1 LYYIRFYRIGTGAKM
16 LGELIRSQRSALNII
31 QPKYQTPTHLH
42 SVSAAITVRNLSKTF
57 RLPAERRGTLRE
69 RLMKFG
75 VRNERKAK
83 RTLDDI
89 SFEIQQGE
97 FFGII
102 GRNGSGKSTLLKI
115 LAGIYKPDKG
125 SQFTIHGRIAPMLE
139 LGVGFD
145 PELTGRENVYL
156 SATILG
162 LTRAEIDA
170 RYEEIVQFAEI
181 ENFME
186 VQVKHYSSGMS
197 VRLAFA
203 VAMQVDAPIM
213 LLDEVLAVGDFVFQ
227 EKCFALFERYKKEG
241 KTIILVTHSAD
252 SMKRFA
258 DRIMLIHESRIEMIC
273 APQEI
278 LKKYIGK

>member
-1 LYYIRFYRIGTGAKM
+1 M
-16 LGELIRSQRSALNII
+16 
-31 QPKYQTPTHLH
+31 PP
-42 SVSAAITVRNLSKTF
+42 AITVKNLSKTF
-57 RLPAERRGTLRE
+57 RLPEERRGTLRE

-83 RTLDDI
+83 RTLNDI

-139 LGVGFD
+139 LGVGFN
-145 PELTGRENVYL
+145 PELSGRENVYL

-170 RYEEIVQFAEI
+170 RYEEIVRFAEL
-181 ENFME
+181 ESFME
-186 VQVKHYSSGMS
+186 LQVKHYSSGLS
-197 VRLAFA
+197 GKLGFA
-203 VAMQVDAPIM
+203 IATQVDAPIM

-227 EKCFALFERYKKEG
+227 EKCFAYFEKCKQEG
-241 KTIILVTHSAD
+241 KTIILVTHDPGA
-252 SMKRFA
+252 MERFA
-258 DRIMLIHESRIEMIC
+258 DRVMLIHQSRIELISD
-273 APQEI
+273 PKEVI
-278 LKKYIGK
+278 KKYKKDWNVTL

>member
-1 LYYIRFYRIGTGAKM
+1 M
-16 LGELIRSQRSALNII
+16 
-31 QPKYQTPTHLH
+31 
-42 SVSAAITVRNLSKTF
+42 SAAITVRNLSKTF
-57 RLPAERRGTLRE
+57 RMPAERRGTLRE
-69 RLMKFG
+69 RLMKFHQ
-75 VRNERKAK
+75 RNDRKPK
-83 RTLDDI
+83 RTLDNI

-115 LAGIYKPDKG
+115 LAGIYQPDKG
-125 SQFTIHGRIAPMLE
+125 SHIEIHGRIAPMLE
-139 LGVGFD
+139 LGVGFN

-162 LTRAEIDA
+162 LTRAEIDE
-170 RYEEIVQFAEI
+170 RYEEIVRFAEL

-186 VQVKHYSSGMS
+186 LQVKHYSSGMS

-203 VAMQVDAPIM
+203 VSVQIDTPIL
-213 LLDEVLAVGDFVFQ
+213 LLDEVLAVGDFIFK
-227 EKCFALFERYKKEG
+227 EKCFSLFERYKKQR

-258 DRIMLIHESRIEMIC
+258 DRIMLIRNSKVI
-273 APQEI
+273 A
-278 LKKYIGK
+278 IGNPDEVLQVYHQQ

>member
-1 LYYIRFYRIGTGAKM
+1 M
-16 LGELIRSQRSALNII
+16 
-31 QPKYQTPTHLH
+31 PP
-42 SVSAAITVRNLSKTF
+42 AITVKNLSKTF
-57 RLPAERRGTLRE
+57 RLPEERRGTLRE

-83 RTLDDI
+83 GTLDDI

-125 SQFTIHGRIAPMLE
+125 SEFTIHGRIAPMLE
-139 LGVGFD
+139 LGVGFNA
-145 PELTGRENVYL
+145 ELTGRENVYL

-162 LTRAEIDA
+162 LKKSEIDA
-170 RYEEIVQFAEI
+170 RYEEIVRFAEL

-186 VQVKHYSSGMS
+186 LQVKHYSSGMS
-197 VRLAFA
+197 VKLGFA
-203 VAMQVDAPIM
+203 IATQVDAPIM

-227 EKCFALFERYKKEG
+227 EKCFALFEQYKKEG
-241 KTIILVTHSAD
+241 KTIILVTHDPGA
-252 SMKRFA
+252 MERFA
-258 DRIMLIHESRIEMIC
+258 DRAILIHESKLEMIGD
-273 APQEI
+273 PQEV
-278 LKKYIGK
+278 LEKYHALG

>member
-1 LYYIRFYRIGTGAKM
+1 MK
-16 LGELIRSQRSALNII
+16 
-31 QPKYQTPTHLH
+31 P
-42 SVSAAITVRNLSKTF
+42 AITVKNLCKTF
-57 RLPAERRGTLRE
+57 RLPEERRGTLRE
-69 RLMKFG
+69 RLMKFH
-75 VRNERKAK
+75 VRNERKPK

-115 LAGIYKPDKG
+115 LAGIYQSDKG

-139 LGVGFD
+139 LGVGFNA
-145 PELTGRENVYL
+145 ELTGRENVYL

-162 LTRAEIDA
+162 LKKEEIDA
-170 RYEEIVQFAEI
+170 RYDEIVRFAEL

-186 VQVKHYSSGMS
+186 LQVKHYSSGMT
-197 VRLAFA
+197 VKLAFS
-203 VAMQVDAPIM
+203 VAAQIDAPIM

-241 KTIILVTHSAD
+241 KTIILVTHDPGA
-252 SMKRFA
+252 MERFA
-258 DRIMLIHESRIEMIC
+258 DRALLIHQSHVEMIGD
-273 APQEI
+273 PHEVLERYHQ
-278 LKKYIGK
+278 LG

>member
-1 LYYIRFYRIGTGAKM
+1 M
-16 LGELIRSQRSALNII
+16 
-31 QPKYQTPTHLH
+31 PP
-42 SVSAAITVRNLSKTF
+42 AITVRNLSKTF

-69 RLMKFG
+69 RLMKFHQK
-75 VRNERKAK
+75 NERKPK
-83 RTLDDI
+83 RTLDNI

-115 LAGIYKPDKG
+115 LAGIYLPDKG
-125 SQFTIHGRIAPMLE
+125 SEVTIHGRIAPMLE
-139 LGVGFD
+139 LGVGFN

-162 LTRAEIDA
+162 LTRAEIDE
-170 RYEEIVQFAEI
+170 RYEEIVRFSEL

-186 VQVKHYSSGMS
+186 LQVKHYSSGMS

-203 VAMQVDAPIM
+203 VSMQIDAPIL

-227 EKCFALFERYKKEG
+227 EKCFSLFERYKKEG
-241 KTIILVTHSAD
+241 KTIILVTHSDA
-252 SMKRFA
+252 SMQRFA
-258 DRIMLIHESRIEMIC
+258 DRVMLIHDSRIMGIGVAKEL
-273 APQEI
+273 
-278 LKKYIGK
+278 LKTYRQLG

>member
-1 LYYIRFYRIGTGAKM
+1 M
-16 LGELIRSQRSALNII
+16 
-31 QPKYQTPTHLH
+31 PP
-42 SVSAAITVRNLSKTF
+42 AITVKNLSKTF

-83 RTLDDI
+83 RTLNDI

-139 LGVGFD
+139 LGVGFN

-162 LTRAEIDA
+162 LTRSEIDA
-170 RYEEIVQFAEI
+170 CYDEIVRFAEL

-186 VQVKHYSSGMS
+186 LQVKHYSSGMS
-197 VRLAFA
+197 VKLAFA
-203 VAMQVDAPIM
+203 VAAQIDAPIM

-227 EKCFALFERYKKEG
+227 EKCFAYFEECKRHG
-241 KTIILVTHSAD
+241 KTIILVTHSPG

-258 DRIMLIHESRIEMIC
+258 DRAMLIHQSRIDMIGE
-273 APQEI
+273 PHEVLERYRQ
-278 LKKYIGK
+278 LG